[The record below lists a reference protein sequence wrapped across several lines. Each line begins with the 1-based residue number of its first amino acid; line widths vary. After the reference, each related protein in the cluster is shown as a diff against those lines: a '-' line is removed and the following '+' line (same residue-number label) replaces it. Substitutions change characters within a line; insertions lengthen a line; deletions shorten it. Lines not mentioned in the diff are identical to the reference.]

1 MSAPNL
7 AESWCDDLV
16 LIVSVAGLLSQLDL
30 PAMLERIER
39 AHALGPMLDPTL
51 YRAKAKAMDEDAEL
65 IRAALPLW
73 RHAQK
78 MLAAKEAKP

>member
-1 MSAPNL
+1 MSAKL
-7 AESWCDDLV
+7 AEEWRDDLV
-16 LIVSVAGLLSQLDL
+16 VIVSVAGLLAQIDL
-30 PAMLERIER
+30 PAMLERVER
-39 AHALGPMLDPTL
+39 AHALGPVLDPTL

-78 MLAAKEAKP
+78 MLEAKP